1 VRAIATPAS
10 NTPLSA
16 AGRALRMLLAV
27 VVEVVVRIPARSL
40 TGPLAPRA
48 LILFA
53 NRHNPEH
60 FAR

>member
-1 VRAIATPAS
+1 
-10 NTPLSA
+10 
-16 AGRALRMLLAV
+16 MLLAV

-40 TGPLAPRA
+40 TGPLAPSA

-53 NRHNPEH
+53 NRHNPEP